1 MKKYGTQAR
10 RLGRSGVIET
20 ETKRVLIAGAS
31 GFIGS
36 NLARDLLA
44 HEYEVHI
51 AIRKTSNLW
60 RLNDI
65 LPEIDNHYLNE
76 SSFLEFSY
84 ILESVKPDVLINA
97 IGAEQMKNLGDEDRT
112 WFGNFTILMNIAKAI
127 RSSPNIFL
135 LQSGSSFEYGRS
147 SVNHNPLKEEIEC
160 DPVSEYGI
168 SKLLATEYLKYLGRN
183 DKLSGAVLRIFNAYG
198 KFEDKNRLIP
208 YLILKSLSGER
219 IVLKNPS
226 VSRDFVHI
234 SDIAEAF
241 RSAIVNEDR
250 LRDKLHI
257 FNVGTGIFHSVEE
270 VANCVRRITRSNQT
284 VEIER
289 SDLRPENQIP
299 GPLAD
304 INKATTLLGWKP
316 KLTMD
321 EGLKI
326 TAEWFREFR
335 ELYQNF

>member
-1 MKKYGTQAR
+1 M
-10 RLGRSGVIET
+10 
-20 ETKRVLIAGAS
+20 ETKRVLITGAS
-31 GFIGS
+31 GFVGS
-36 NLARDLLA
+36 NLARDLLTRG
-44 HEYEVHI
+44 YEVHI

-65 LPEIDNHYLNE
+65 LPEVYNHYLSE
-76 SSFLEFSY
+76 SSLLEFSY
-84 ILESVKPDVLINA
+84 ILESVKPDALINA
-97 IGAEQMKNLGDEDRT
+97 IGAEQRKYLGDEDRT

-127 RSSPNIFL
+127 KNSPNIFL

-147 SVNHNPLKEEIEC
+147 SVNHNPLKEETEC

-168 SKLLATEYLKYLGRN
+168 SKLLATEYLKYLVRN

-198 KFEDKNRLIP
+198 QFEDKNRLIP
-208 YLILKSLSGER
+208 YLILRSLSGEK

-257 FNVGTGIFHSVEE
+257 FNVGTGILHSVEE
-270 VANCVRRITRSNQT
+270 VLDCVNRITVSNQT

-289 SDLRPENQIP
+289 SDIRPENQIP

-304 INKATTLLGWKP
+304 IHKATSLLGWKP

-321 EGLKI
+321 EGMKI
-326 TAEWFREFR
+326 TAEWFKKFKD
-335 ELYQNF
+335 LYQNF